1 VEGAAG
7 LLGLKLQYFDVLAL
21 KDIEPA
27 FRAAAKA
34 RTDAVIWLVSGGVA
48 NVTQAQAALRNANN
62 RLPVIYGS
70 QSYVEAGGLMSYGI
84 NIVDLARR
92 AAYFVDKILKG
103 ANPAAIPVEQP
114 TKFEFVI
121 NLKTANQI
129 GLSIPQWTLLKAFR
143 QGLRELGYVD
153 GKNIVIEWRA
163 QEGIHG
169 RLPALA
175 AELVRLQVSV
185 IVATGSG
192 DVRAAK
198 EATTTIPIVMIVD
211 SDPVGRGFIAS
222 LARPGGS
229 ITGLTNFAPE
239 LSGKRLELL
248 KEIVP
253 KFSHVAIFGTST
265 SEGNAQELTAVDA
278 VAKAFGV
285 KLQFLDVRGPKDFD
299 TAFRTAESRT
309 DGALMMVSGAV
320 AVPHRTEIAAL
331 AVKSRIPVI
340 YQRREYVE
348 AGGLLSY
355 GVNIADMD
363 RRAAT
368 YVDKIL
374 KGAKPADLPV
384 EQPTK
389 FEFIINLKAA
399 KQIGLTIPPNVLAR
413 ADEVIK

>member
-1 VEGAAG
+1 M
-7 LLGLKLQYFDVLAL
+7 K
-21 KDIEPA
+21 
-27 FRAAAKA
+27 AK
-34 RTDAVIWLVSGGVA
+34 ILVYA
-48 NVTQAQAALRNANN
+48 
-62 RLPVIYGS
+62 LPVLI
-70 QSYVEAGGLMSYGI
+70 
-84 NIVDLARR
+84 LATVHL
-92 AAYFVDKILKG
+92 ADAQ
-103 ANPAAIPVEQP
+103 QP
-114 TKFEFVI
+114 TKVPR
-121 NLKTANQI
+121 I
-129 GLSIPQWTLLKAFR
+129 GYLQGGSLAASTHRIEAFR
-143 QGLRELGYVD
+143 QGLRDLGYVE
-153 GKNIVIEWRA
+153 GKNIAIEWRS
-163 QEGIHG
+163 QEGTYQQIRD
-169 RLPALA
+169 RLPVLA

-192 DVRAAK
+192 DVRAAR
-198 EATTTIPIVMIVD
+198 EATATIPIVMIVD
-211 SDPVGRGFIAS
+211 GDPVGRGFIAS

-253 KFSHVAIFGTST
+253 KFFHVAVFGTST
-265 SEGNAQELTAVDA
+265 SDGNAQELTAVDA
-278 VAKAFGV
+278 VAKVFGV
-285 KLQFLDVRGPKDFD
+285 KLQFLDVQGPKDFD
-299 TAFRTAESRT
+299 TAFRTAGKGHADS
-309 DGALMMVSGAV
+309 AIMMVTGAV
-320 AVPHRTEIAAL
+320 AVPQRTEIAAL

-389 FEFIINLKAA
+389 FELVINLKAA
-399 KQIGLTIPPNVLAR
+399 KQIGLTIPPNLPAR
-413 ADEVIK
+413 ANQVIK